1 VSSAIPPR
9 HVLALLDDA
18 ALAREV
24 IEMSSILAR
33 QLQRP
38 LEVIYVESAPA
49 LLAAALPFAQVLAH
63 GATQWAPF
71 APEDVE
77 RGYRAQA
84 QRLRELAERLLTHQT
99 VTWSMRVV
107 RGALQQIALEL
118 QSQSDL
124 VVIARAAGAAALP
137 TLRRPQ
143 RARRPIVTAVVDD
156 SAAGQTA
163 REVAQQ
169 VAKALG
175 GMLLVRQTAGAGITP
190 ALVGR
195 CDLLVVPRSLVQ
207 AGDLTRLEQPALL
220 VG

>member
-18 ALAREV
+18 ALARDV

-49 LLAAALPFAQVLAH
+49 LLAAALPFARVLAH

-84 QRLRELAERLLTHQT
+84 QRLRELTERLLTHQA
-99 VTWSMRVV
+99 VTWSMRVM

-124 VVIARAAGAAALP
+124 IVIARATGAALP

-143 RARRPIVTAVVDD
+143 RGRRPIVTALVDD
-156 SAAGQTA
+156 SAAGQMA
-163 REVAQQ
+163 CEVAKQIVQ
-169 VAKALG
+169 ALG
-175 GMLLVRQTAGAGITP
+175 GMLLVRQTAAAGITP

-207 AGDLTRLEQPALL
+207 PGDLARLEQPALL

>member
-1 VSSAIPPR
+1 
-9 HVLALLDDA
+9 
-18 ALAREV
+18 
-24 IEMSSILAR
+24 
-33 QLQRP
+33 
-38 LEVIYVESAPA
+38 
-49 LLAAALPFAQVLAH
+49 
-63 GATQWAPF
+63 
-71 APEDVE
+71 
-77 RGYRAQA
+77 
-84 QRLRELAERLLTHQT
+84 
-99 VTWSMRVV
+99 MRVV